1 MRYNF
6 LVASWGGAGHLGPT
20 LAAAQQ
26 LRARGHGVRFIA
38 RPDARAP
45 VEAAGYGF
53 VTWKRTPSFSP
64 IASRDDPLQIAY
76 DELLFGPAAA
86 RAADTRE
93 EIEREP
99 TDALLTDIGLFGSAL
114 AAEAANIP
122 CAFLSPTISLRPL
135 PGVPPLGSCMRPPH
149 TPDERA
155 AVEAA
160 TGRFASLMNK
170 WLPMLNEAR
179 ASQGLAA
186 LDHALELFDRPE
198 RLLLATSAAFDF
210 PADRLPRNVRY
221 VGPLLDTSGWCEPW
235 TSPWD
240 PNAGRSRALVSF
252 STTDQDQAGVLQ
264 RVVNAMSGVDI
275 DGLVTTGPALD
286 GVALRLPKNVLSFP
300 NASHDAV
307 MKEASLVVTHGGHG
321 TAMRAL
327 SHGLP
332 LLVMPMG
339 RDQDDIALRVEARN
353 LGLTLP
359 PTASEPEIVAALNRL
374 ISEPHFGVAARRLR
388 ETIALDVK
396 AERLVREMEEIVLA
410 SYDKFE
416 RAAQ

>member
-1 MRYNF
+1 MR
-6 LVASWGGAGHLGPT
+6 
-20 LAAAQQ
+20 
-26 LRARGHGVRFIA
+26 
-38 RPDARAP
+38 
-45 VEAAGYGF
+45 
-53 VTWKRTPSFSP
+53 
-64 IASRDDPLQIAY
+64 
-76 DELLFGPAAA
+76 
-86 RAADTRE
+86 
-93 EIEREP
+93 
-99 TDALLTDIGLFGSAL
+99 
-114 AAEAANIP
+114 
-122 CAFLSPTISLRPL
+122 LS
-135 PGVPPLGSCMRPPH
+135 
-149 TPDERA
+149 
-155 AVEAA
+155 
-160 TGRFASLMNK
+160 
-170 WLPMLNEAR
+170 
-179 ASQGLAA
+179 
-186 LDHALELFDRPE
+186 
-198 RLLLATSAAFDF
+198 
-210 PADRLPRNVRY
+210 
-221 VGPLLDTSGWCEPW
+221 
-235 TSPWD
+235 
-240 PNAGRSRALVSF
+240 SF

-359 PTASEPEIVAALNRL
+359 PTASEPEIAAALNRL